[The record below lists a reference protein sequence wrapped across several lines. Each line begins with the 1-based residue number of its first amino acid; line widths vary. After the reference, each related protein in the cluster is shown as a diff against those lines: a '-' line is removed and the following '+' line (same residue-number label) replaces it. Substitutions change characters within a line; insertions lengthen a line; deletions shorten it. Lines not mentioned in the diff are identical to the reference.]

1 MFLKKIITVFLVA
14 LLFVVAGCGKTEK
27 EKTEVPN
34 PMVKYDSLE
43 ALSKKIDFPIAEL
56 PEDLS
61 YKLDEMYII
70 SGNIVQ
76 LDYADEAGEVDIS
89 LRKSKGSEDISGIY
103 GVDYKQ
109 ETLSGI
115 PVNVGTYK
123 DIHVA
128 WFLYEDYSYSVTATG
143 LTGVSFDNLL
153 ISITGSIKAEKA
165 TPTPKATESAAA
177 K

>member
-1 MFLKKIITVFLVA
+1 MKRIIAVALIA
-14 LLFVVAGCGKTEK
+14 LLFTIAGCGRPDK

-34 PMVKYDSLE
+34 PMVEYKSLE
-43 ALSKKIDFPIAEL
+43 EISKKMDYPMVEL
-56 PEDLS
+56 PEDMQ
-61 YKLDEMYII
+61 YTLDKMYII

-76 LDYADEAGEVDIS
+76 LDYVDEAGDTSIC
-89 LRKSKGSEDISGIY
+89 LRKAKGNEDISGIY
-103 GVDYKQ
+103 GVEYTQ

-115 PVNVGTYK
+115 PVNVGTYQ

-128 WFLYEDYSYSVTATG
+128 YFVYEDFSYSATAKG

-153 ISITGSIKAEKA
+153 ISLTGAIKAEKA
-165 TPTPKATESAAA
+165 TPTPKPTESESA